1 MVLYKLLIVEDEH
14 LIRKWLRYAIDYDS
28 LGIIVIGEAKD
39 GQEGTQKI
47 KELKPDIV
55 LTDINMP
62 IMSAFEMFE
71 ASKDHNYKK
80 IILSGYADFSN
91 AREAIHHGAVEF
103 LTKPLDKD
111 ALYGCLGKIISQL
124 REREQLNTQAITKT
138 YIDLPA
144 LTDAMPD
151 SVEMVVTWIH
161 KHYKEKITIAQMAH
175 DIGYSESYLYNIVK
189 KYLQTTI
196 NDYINQYRISLAIQ
210 LLMDQ
215 PDKLVYQLGEEVG
228 YSDYRYFDRVF
239 KKYVGMT
246 VNQFKKRHTVEK

>member
-1 MVLYKLLIVEDEH
+1 MYKLLIVEDEH
-14 LIRKWLRYAIDYDS
+14 LIRKWLRYALDYES
-28 LGIIVIGEAKD
+28 LGIIVVGEAKD
-39 GQEGTQKI
+39 GQEGVKQI
-47 KELKPDIV
+47 HQLKPDIV

-71 ASKDHNYKK
+71 ATRDLTYEK

-91 AREAIHHGAVEF
+91 AREALHYGAVEF
-103 LTKPLDKD
+103 LTKPLDKE
-111 ALYGCLGKIISQL
+111 ALFSCLKKIMSQL
-124 REREQLNTQAITKT
+124 REREKVTSQTISQS
-138 YIDLPA
+138 YVDLPV
-144 LTDAMPD
+144 LTDNMPEA
-151 SVEMVVTWIH
+151 VELVVAWIH
-161 KHYKEKITIAQMAH
+161 QHYQEKITIAQMAH
-175 DIGYSESYLYNIVK
+175 DIGYSESYLYNMIK

-228 YSDYRYFDRVF
+228 YNDYRYFDRVF

-246 VNQFKKRHTVEK
+246 VNQFKKRHTV